1 MRGLCGNCNRAC
13 FECDRNFR
21 TSESLHS
28 VCQVVRPP
36 PSPTPT
42 GAWQIVQN
50 GVSAPQRMQPP
61 GGRLKGRSRRS
72 LHRCCSTSLRPLRH
86 TMCGNRLTPPDTQ
99 PCDLCK
105 DNDDVFPYMERS
117 CVAACGR
124 GVSRA
129 AVGPVSCVA
138 PYSRACAKAA
148 PAEHVSDHLQHR
160 PTDAHA
166 CMRRC
171 RPCVKHTQNESKC
184 SFCAFLFGIV
194 KLRAKHSTGVAAT
207 GVDFQPANVILDH
220 EQPNV
225 LQSKPMI

>member
-1 MRGLCGNCNRAC
+1 MVAPDAPDAPDELPSETCAVAVCLCADTFRHMTVTCGDCQRSC
-13 FECDRNFR
+13 HDCVRNFR

-129 AVGPVSCVA
+129 AVGHVPKQNTSA
-138 PYSRACAKAA
+138 RFPYN
-148 PAEHVSDHLQHR
+148 
-160 PTDAHA
+160 T
-166 CMRRC
+166 
-171 RPCVKHTQNESKC
+171 
-184 SFCAFLFGIV
+184 F
-194 KLRAKHSTGVAAT
+194 
-207 GVDFQPANVILDH
+207 
-220 EQPNV
+220 
-225 LQSKPMI
+225 